1 VDEVWNDRY
10 SSQSGGF
17 KERGQG
23 MKRSLRGGEGGW
35 GKDTK
40 EGEEVIEIVLGIIA
54 RIWPRGRRW

>member
-1 VDEVWNDRY
+1 
-10 SSQSGGF
+10 
-17 KERGQG
+17 